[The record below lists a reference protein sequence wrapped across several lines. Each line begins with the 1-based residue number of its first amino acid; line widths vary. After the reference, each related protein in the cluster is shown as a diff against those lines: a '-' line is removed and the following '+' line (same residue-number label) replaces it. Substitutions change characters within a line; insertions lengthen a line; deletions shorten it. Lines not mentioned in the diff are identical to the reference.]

1 MPSIDQQL
9 ARGEH
14 VCYRTR
20 LHWIVLV
27 GPCIVAAC
35 VGIVG
40 LLLVAVAVIFWMDN
54 EAIQSAF
61 LTGIVAVQVAAWII
75 LLGLLHRALAEIAI
89 TNRRVLKSRGL
100 IKRRTV
106 QLSLPDIQSVDIRQ
120 GPVGHMLDFGSAI
133 VAAPGKTTRPFRYVS
148 HPFEFKSRLEEQI
161 AKTMKVSQRP
171 AA

>member
-9 ARGEH
+9 ARGER

-20 LHWIVLV
+20 LHWIVLI

-75 LLGLLHRALAEIAI
+75 TLGLLHRTLAEVAI
-89 TNRRVLKSRGL
+89 TNWRVLKSRGL
-100 IKRRTV
+100 IKRTTV
-106 QLSLPDIQSVDIRQ
+106 QLSLPEIQSVRVRQ
-120 GPVGHMLDFGSAI
+120 GPLGRLLDFGSVI
-133 VAAPGKTTRPFRYVS
+133 VAAPGTTRPFRYVS
-148 HPFEFKSRLEEQI
+148 HPFEFKSRVEEEMRK
-161 AKTMKVSQRP
+161 ASVSNK
-171 AA
+171 AAA